1 MNAMTPGGAAP
12 EAASRRLIL
21 NSDTPHDEMRR
32 QFRWAWRVLWR
43 GKHLILACLLPVL
56 APTFLYLQ
64 QLTPRYTAEARITI
78 TAPEVRNALDERI
91 PSRAWMNEQL
101 VQTEADLLTSTVLAQ
116 RAVDKLRLSE
126 DPEFNAK
133 LRTPKPLQV
142 FIAKINPMNWLASR
156 GEDGEEEGDDKNS
169 NADELSSAA
178 REKMENASVIR
189 AFLSKV
195 TVKTPRRSYTI
206 AVAYTSESREKAALI
221 ANTLAELYVL
231 DRLEANFEEA
241 GRVADWLSERL
252 EKLRQDVEI
261 AETAAEEFRSRHG
274 LRRKGEQRAPIKE
287 QQLSELSSKLVI
299 ARADLAQR
307 QARLNQVRELLR
319 ARSGIDAITDV
330 LQSPLIQRLRE
341 QESQRSREMSE
352 ALKTYGDRHPR
363 ILGFRADLDDL
374 RRRIADEVEKVA
386 AAIANEV
393 EVATAGVRELE
404 RELDKARFV
413 SDQAGEAEVRLREL
427 ERQSDA
433 NRAVY
438 ETFLTRF
445 KRESEQEQV
454 QRANARIVSPA
465 EIPRAP
471 SYPAKQ
477 QTMTIALFVALIGGV
492 ALVFLLDRLD
502 SAVRSADEAEEL
514 TDLPTLAM
522 VPLNRR
528 RSRDNNVA
536 EDVIN
541 NPRSSLADAIRSLR
555 TALDLGDGGGARRV
569 TMITSSV
576 PREGKTYVSL
586 CLSLLFAKTYPR
598 VLLIDADVHRPNMFR
613 MLGVNGDRGLVQVLA
628 GEMTAEEAI
637 FPNVA
642 GGLDFLPAGKAA
654 DVAEVVNGA
663 DVGELIAHLSQ
674 RYDHII
680 IDSPPVLAVADTRIL
695 ATLAD
700 RVIYLIK
707 WNSTPRDAVRNG
719 VKLLRSVGAPLL
731 GVTLSQVNQR
741 KHDRYGYGDY
751 GYYYGRYHEYYGGE
765 ER

>member
-1 MNAMTPGGAAP
+1 MNAMTPENALPRPIPNA
-12 EAASRRLIL
+12 
-21 NSDTPHDEMRR
+21 DTPHDEMRR

-43 GKHLILACLLPVL
+43 GKHLIMACLLPVL
-56 APTFLYLQ
+56 VPTFLYLQ

-78 TAPEVRNALDERI
+78 NAPEVRNALDERA
-91 PSRAWMNEQL
+91 SGRMWMNEQL
-101 VQTEADLLTSTVLAQ
+101 VQTEADLLTSTILAQ
-116 RAVDKLRLSE
+116 RAVDKLRLAE

-142 FIAKINPMNWLASR
+142 FIAKINPMNWLGSQ
-156 GEDGEEEGDDKNS
+156 GDETESEDPDKNS
-169 NADELSSAA
+169 KTAALSPTA
-178 REKMENASVIR
+178 RAQMENVSVVQ

-195 TVKTPRRSYTI
+195 TVKLPRRSYTI
-206 AVAYTSESREKAALI
+206 TVSYTSESREKAALI

-241 GRVADWLSERL
+241 RRVADWLGERL

-261 AETAAEEFRSRHG
+261 AETAAEEFRSRYG

-319 ARSGIDAITDV
+319 TRSGIDAITDV

-393 EVATAGVRELE
+393 VVATAGVRELE
-404 RELDKARFV
+404 RELEKARQV

-427 ERQSDA
+427 ERQADA
-433 NRAVY
+433 SRAVY
-438 ETFLTRF
+438 EAFLTRF
-445 KRESEQEQV
+445 KRESEQQQV

-465 EIPRAP
+465 DIPSAP
-471 SYPAKQ
+471 SYPAKRQ
-477 QTMTIALFVALIGGV
+477 AMTLALFIALIGGV

-528 RSRDNNVA
+528 RAKGGVA
-536 EDVIN
+536 QDVLD

-555 TALDLGDGGGARRV
+555 TALDLGNGRHHRV

-586 CLSLLFAKTYPR
+586 CLSLMFAKTHPK
-598 VLLIDADVHRPNMFR
+598 VLLIDADVHRPNMHR
-613 MLGVNGDRGLVQVLA
+613 MLEVDGDRGLVQVLA

-637 FPNVA
+637 LPDVA
-642 GGLDFLPAGKAA
+642 GGLDFLPAGKALN
-654 DVAEVVNGA
+654 VAEAVNSAGIA
-663 DVGELIAHLSQ
+663 ELITRLSQ
-674 RYDHII
+674 RYDHIV
-680 IDSPPVLAVADTRIL
+680 IDSPPVLAVADTRVL
-695 ATLAD
+695 ATHAD

-707 WNSTPRDAVRNG
+707 WNATPRDAVRNG

-751 GYYYGRYHEYYGGE
+751 GYYYGRYHEYYGGQE
-765 ER
+765 S

>member
-1 MNAMTPGGAAP
+1 MNAMTPGAAP
-12 EAASRRLIL
+12 EAALPRPVV
-21 NSDTPHDEMRR
+21 NADTPHDEMRR

-78 TAPEVRNALDERI
+78 NAPEVRNALDERNAG
-91 PSRAWMNEQL
+91 RTWMTEQL
-101 VQTEADLLTSTVLAQ
+101 VQTEADLLTSTILAQ
-116 RAVDKLRLSE
+116 RAIDKLRLRE

-142 FIAKINPMNWLASR
+142 FIAKINPLNWLGSP
-156 GEDGEEEGDDKNS
+156 GEGAEPEAEEKSLNPAG
-169 NADELSSAA
+169 LSPAA
-178 REKMENASVIR
+178 REQMENAAIVR
-189 AFLSKV
+189 AFLSKIA
-195 TVKTPRRSYTI
+195 VKVPRRSYTI
-206 AVAYTSESREKAALI
+206 SVAYTSESREKAALI
-221 ANTLAELYVL
+221 ANTLADLYVL

-241 GRVADWLSERL
+241 RRVADWLGERL
-252 EKLRQDVEI
+252 QRLRLDVEI
-261 AETAAEEFRSRHG
+261 AETAAEEFRSRYG

-341 QESQRSREMSE
+341 QESLRSREMSE

-386 AAIANEV
+386 SAIANEV

-404 RELDKARFV
+404 RELDKARHV

-433 NRAVY
+433 SRAVY
-438 ETFLTRF
+438 EAFLTRF
-445 KRESEQEQV
+445 KRESEQQQV

-465 EIPRAP
+465 EIPSAP
-471 SYPAKQ
+471 SYPAKR
-477 QTMTIALFVALIGGV
+477 QTLTIALFVALLGGV

-528 RSRDNNVA
+528 RMRGSVA
-536 EDVIN
+536 EDVLD
-541 NPRSSLADAIRSLR
+541 NPRSSLADAVRSLR
-555 TALDLGDGGGARRV
+555 TALDLSGGERHRV

-613 MLGVNGDRGLVQVLA
+613 MLEVDGDRGLVQVLS

-637 FPNVA
+637 LPNVA
-642 GGLDFLPAGKAA
+642 GGLDFLPAGKAPN
-654 DVAEVVNGA
+654 VAEAINGA
-663 DVGELIAHLSQ
+663 GVAELITRLSQ
-674 RYDHII
+674 HYDHII
-680 IDSPPVLAVADTRIL
+680 IDSPPVLAVADTRVL
-695 ATLAD
+695 ASLAD

-707 WNSTPRDAVRNG
+707 WNATPRDAVRNG
-719 VKLLRSVGAPLL
+719 VKLLRSVGAPLF

-751 GYYYGRYHEYYGGE
+751 GYYYGRYHEYYGGHE
-765 ER
+765 S

>member
-1 MNAMTPGGAAP
+1 MNAMTPGGSASEAAP
-12 EAASRRLIL
+12 PRPIPNVA
-21 NSDTPHDEMRR
+21 TPHDEMRR

-78 TAPEVRNALDERI
+78 NAPEVRNALDERTPGRI
-91 PSRAWMNEQL
+91 WMNEQL

-116 RAVDKLRLSE
+116 RAVDRLRLRE
-126 DPEFNAK
+126 DPEFNAA

-142 FIAKINPMNWLASR
+142 FMAKINPLNWLGSQDDEAA
-156 GEDGEEEGDDKNS
+156 GEDGDKKS
-169 NADELSSAA
+169 RTTSLSPSV
-178 REKMENASVIR
+178 REQMENAGVVR

-195 TVKTPRRSYTI
+195 AIKTPRRSYTI
-206 AVAYTSESREKAALI
+206 VVSYTSESREKAALI

-241 GRVADWLSERL
+241 RRVADWLGERL
-252 EKLRQDVEI
+252 EKLRKDVEI
-261 AETAAEEFRSRHG
+261 AETAAEEFRSRYG
-274 LRRKGEQRAPIKE
+274 LRRKGEQRTPIKE

-319 ARSGIDAITDV
+319 ARGGIDAITDV

-374 RRRIADEVEKVA
+374 RRRIADEVEKIA
-386 AAIANEV
+386 SAIANEV
-393 EVATAGVRELE
+393 VVAGAGVRELE
-404 RELDKARFV
+404 RELDKARQV

-433 NRAVY
+433 SRAVY
-438 ETFLTRF
+438 EAFLTRF
-445 KRESEQEQV
+445 KRESEQQQV

-465 EIPRAP
+465 DIPSAP
-471 SYPAKQ
+471 SYPAKR
-477 QTMTIALFVALIGGV
+477 QTMTVALFIALIGGV

-528 RSRDNNVA
+528 RAAGSVARDVL
-536 EDVIN
+536 D

-555 TALDLGDGGGARRV
+555 TALDLGGGERHRV
-569 TMITSSV
+569 TMVTSSV

-613 MLGVNGDRGLVQVLA
+613 MLEVDGDRGLVQVLA
-628 GEMTAEEAI
+628 GEMAVEDAI
-637 FPNVA
+637 LHDVA
-642 GGLDFLPAGKAA
+642 GGLDFLPAGKAPN
-654 DVAEVVNGA
+654 VAEAVNGA
-663 DVGELIAHLSQ
+663 GIAELIAHLSQ
-674 RYDHII
+674 LYDHIV
-680 IDSPPVLAVADTRIL
+680 IDSPPVLAVPDTRVL
-695 ATLAD
+695 ATYAD
-700 RVIYLIK
+700 RVVYLIK
-707 WNSTPRDAVRNG
+707 WNATPRDAVRNG

-751 GYYYGRYHEYYGGE
+751 GYYYGRYHEYYGGQE
-765 ER
+765 S